1 MATLSDLAQLLE
13 MGFDKQ
19 RAELAVKK
27 TGGRVYPP
35 SSIYIAIQVPNF
47 HLVQDALQWLEDNQD
62 KSLDDILATSAAD
75 PETDPTIEPAALK
88 EGEVAKSLQC
98 DECKKKFR
106 SVAQAEFHGSK
117 TSVHPSCG
125 VLLCKANGE
134 IQWP

>member
-88 EGEVAKSLQC
+88 EGEVAK
-98 DECKKKFR
+98 KFR

>member
-1 MATLSDLAQLLE
+1 MATPSDLAQLLE

-27 TGGRVYPP
+27 TRGRTYLHSSVYIFQIPV
-35 SSIYIAIQVPNF
+35 SNF
-47 HLVQDALQWLEDNQD
+47 HSVQDALQWLEDNQD

-75 PETDPTIEPAALK
+75 AETDPTIEPAPLK

-125 VLLCKANGE
+125 VLYEANGE
-134 IQWP
+134 MQRS